1 MGQDNSA
8 FCVMLFANCFVTF
21 VLIVLTILNI
31 LILKKVNKLE
41 KGIEENKQNVEQ
53 KQSSRY

>member
-41 KGIEENKQNVEQ
+41 KGI
-53 KQSSRY
+53 